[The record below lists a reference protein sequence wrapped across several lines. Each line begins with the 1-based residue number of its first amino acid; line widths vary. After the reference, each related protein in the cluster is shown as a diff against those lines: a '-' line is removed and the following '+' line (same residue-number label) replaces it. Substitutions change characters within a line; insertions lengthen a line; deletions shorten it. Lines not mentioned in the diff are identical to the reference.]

1 MFSTILAM
9 CVFSFVMSISPGP
22 VNLIIVS
29 SGANYGFKRTMSFVS
44 GATIGF
50 ILLLMFIGFGFIKI
64 IHAYPVLFD
73 YLSLAG
79 SLFILYIG
87 YKIVSANASKIVVT
101 NDENVPK
108 FYEGFLL
115 QWLNPKAWI
124 AAASGI
130 TMFSSTHNHLIAFI
144 MIYFLICYACLSV
157 WAILG
162 NATTALLKFNH
173 GLTLFNKGMGL
184 VLIATACY
192 LIYLQFTATGGTTY
206 G

>member
-1 MFSTILAM
+1 MLSAIIAM
-9 CVFSFVMSISPGP
+9 SIFSFVMSISPGP
-22 VNLIIVS
+22 INLIIVS
-29 SGANYGFKRTMSFVS
+29 SGANYGIKKTMSFVS

-50 ILLLMFIGFGFIKI
+50 TLLLMFVGFGFIKI
-64 IHAYPVLFD
+64 IQAYPILFN
-73 YLSLAG
+73 YLSFAG
-79 SLFILYIG
+79 SAFILYIG
-87 YKIVSANASKIVVT
+87 YKIVSAPSSQIEVKN
-101 NDENVPK
+101 NENIPK

-130 TMFSSTHNHLIAFI
+130 SMFSSTNNHLLAFI
-144 MIYFLICYACLSV
+144 VIYFLICYACLSV

-162 NATTALLKFNH
+162 NATTMLLKFNN
-173 GLTLFNKGMGL
+173 GLSFFNKGMGL

-192 LIYLQFTATGGTTY
+192 LIYLQFVNMRGMMY

>member
-1 MFSTILAM
+1 MFSTLIAM
-9 CVFSFVMSISPGP
+9 CIFSLVMSISPGP

-29 SGANYGFKRTMSFVS
+29 SGANYGFRRTMSFVS

-50 ILLLMFIGFGFIKI
+50 TLLLIFIGFGFIKI
-64 IHAYPVLFD
+64 IQSYPVLFH

-79 SLFILYIG
+79 SLFIIYIG
-87 YKIVSANASKIVVT
+87 YKIVTASSSTIEVT
-101 NDENVPK
+101 HEERIPK

-130 TMFSSTHNHLIAFI
+130 SLFSSTHHHLLAFI
-144 MIYFLICYACLSV
+144 AIYFLICYACLST

-162 NATTALLKFNH
+162 NATTMLLKFNN
-173 GLTLFNKGMGL
+173 GLNFFNKAMGL
-184 VLIATACY
+184 VLIAIAVY
-192 LIYLQFTATGGTTY
+192 LIYLQFTTTGGITY

>member
-1 MFSTILAM
+1 MFSTIIAM

-50 ILLLMFIGFGFIKI
+50 TLLLIFVGFGFIKI
-64 IHAYPVLFD
+64 IQSYPVLFN

-79 SLFILYIG
+79 SAFIIYIG
-87 YKIVSANASKIVVT
+87 YKIVTSSSSQIEVK
-101 NDENVPK
+101 NDENIPK
-108 FYEGFLL
+108 FFEGFLL

-130 TMFSSTHNHLIAFI
+130 SMFSSTHNHLLAFI
-144 MIYFLICYACLSV
+144 VLYFLICYACLSV
-157 WAILG
+157 WAMLG
-162 NATTALLKFNH
+162 NATTMLLKFNN
-173 GLTLFNKGMGL
+173 GLNFFNKAMGL
-184 VLIATACY
+184 MLIAIAFY
-192 LIYLQFTATGGTTY
+192 LIYLQLTTTGGIAY